1 MSNLTQQQKQNALAI
16 KQTLSNPSVMKRIE
30 EMIGRKSDSYITSV
44 MQVIN
49 SNGLLAQ
56 STPESVIGAVYTA
69 CALNLPLNNNLGFA
83 YIVPFKNRQSG
94 NQEAQFQMGWK
105 GYLQLAQR
113 SGQIKK
119 IASIA
124 VYDTDTEESVKAR
137 LTSFIPQKVSGEV
150 IGYLA
155 YLETVTGF
163 EAHLTMTNEELEQ
176 HASKYSQTYKT
187 AKSRGQNYSV
197 WHQNWDAMCQ
207 KTVIKLLIS
216 KYAPMSVELQQ
227 AIEFDQAVIN
237 EDGEASYVDNDQEG
251 EKPLARLISED
262 QFPQFVAAIE
272 AGSLTK
278 EHALNPDIYAL
289 SEEQKKI
296 VEAL

>member
-83 YIVPFKNRQSG
+83 YIVPFKNRQTG

-187 AKSRGQNYSV
+187 AKSKGQSYSV

-251 EKPLARLISED
+251 EKPLARLISDD
-262 QFPQFVAAIE
+262 QFPQFVSAIE

>member
-1 MSNLTQQQKQNALAI
+1 T
-16 KQTLSNPSVMKRIE
+16 
-30 EMIGRKSDSYITSV
+30 
-44 MQVIN
+44 
-49 SNGLLAQ
+49 
-56 STPESVIGAVYTA
+56 
-69 CALNLPLNNNLGFA
+69 
-83 YIVPFKNRQSG
+83 G

-187 AKSRGQNYSV
+187 AKSKGQSYSV

-237 EDGEASYVDNDQEG
+237 LDGEASYVDNDQES

-262 QFPQFVAAIE
+262 QFPQFGAAIE
-272 AGSLTK
+272 AGS
-278 EHALNPDIYAL
+278 
-289 SEEQKKI
+289 
-296 VEAL
+296 